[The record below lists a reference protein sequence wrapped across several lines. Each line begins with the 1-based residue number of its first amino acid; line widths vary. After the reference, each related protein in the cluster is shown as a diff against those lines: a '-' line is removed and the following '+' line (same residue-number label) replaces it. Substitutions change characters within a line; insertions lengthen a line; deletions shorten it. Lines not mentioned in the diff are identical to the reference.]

1 MGSYTYKCQ
10 KCGNDFQSSIG
21 GGLFDVPP
29 ELCPSCDKKMKKEAM
44 EFWKNNPHADNDL
57 RLGGGPSIRE
67 VSKADF
73 RPLSTGQN
81 TTNPDLRTQLV
92 FPQPKETK
100 QLTKAQ
106 IEALNQ
112 FASGASFIVSSLKAY
127 GEAYGAMQ
135 KFIQSVNVPDKALG
149 VAGAAFGAK
158 EIVDLALKDGY
169 NKETAAMLGLSVGA
183 AALIPAVS
191 IYDTAAYGVNKV
203 IYGQAVA
210 YNTLVTHVMDL
221 YDPSRTSKLLVDPN
235 LAVQQ
240 YGARSSAQ
248 IIYAEMRT
256 WDIYLKGVGY

>member
-1 MGSYTYKCQ
+1 M
-10 KCGNDFQSSIG
+10 
-21 GGLFDVPP
+21 FDVPP
-29 ELCPSCDKKMKKEAM
+29 ELCPSCDKKMKQKAT

-57 RLGGGPSIRE
+57 RMSSGPSIRE
-67 VSKADF
+67 MSKADF
-73 RPLSTGQN
+73 NPLSSGRNSTS
-81 TTNPDLRTQLV
+81 PDPKTQLV
-92 FPQPKETK
+92 FPQPNETK

-112 FASGASFIVSSLKAY
+112 FASGAGFIVSSLKAY
-127 GEAYGAMQ
+127 GEAYQAMQ
-135 KFIQSVNVPDKALG
+135 KLIQMVNVPDKALS
-149 VAGAAFGAK
+149 VAGATFGAK

-169 NKETAAMLGLSVGA
+169 DKTTAGALGISVGA
-183 AALIPAVS
+183 AALIPVVS

-248 IIYAEMRT
+248 IIYNEMRT
-256 WDIYLKGVGY
+256 WDVAIQKAGF